1 MRIIETL
8 KGREYSLSEIIEYYY
23 KVIENNVAIEVGDGT
38 DSNYVYGI
46 QIDKIMIEK
55 SGKQTIESE
64 KVEIISYNLE
74 LVREICRK
82 LHEELVSPVHLVDVL
97 EDNISNVF
105 RVSSKIRFVEN
116 T

>member
-1 MRIIETL
+1 MKIIETL

-23 KVIENNVAIEVGDGT
+23 NVIENNVTIDLGDIT
-38 DSNYVYGI
+38 NNNTVYGI

-55 SGKQTIESE
+55 NGKQTIESE

-82 LHEELVSPVHLVDVL
+82 LHEELVSPVHLVDVI
-97 EDNISNVF
+97 EDNISHVF
-105 RVSSKIRFVEN
+105 RANSKIKFVEN
-116 T
+116 M